1 MFNFVILYI
10 ISTYSPTIAMII
22 DKASEY
28 AKNLLTTKLDKN
40 YLYHNLIHTERVV
53 NAAKVICEALQV
65 SPTEQEIILLAA
77 WLHDLGYTQGSQGHE
92 ETSCE
97 IAKSFLREQNYDAT
111 KTETV
116 IQVIMATK
124 MDHKPTN
131 LMEEI
136 IKDADSYHFS
146 DENFSKIS
154 ELLQQELQLLGIA
167 DFSIEQWRAKNIEVL
182 NNKHQY
188 YTSFAKENWG
198 IGKLNNI
205 NDLIRKTQKAK
216 NKQENPDR
224 GVQTLFRVTLRNHI
238 QLSAIADT
246 KANILLSIN
255 AIIISLALSNLI
267 PKLDSPSNYH
277 LIIPTLV
284 LVIFSVISVVFA
296 VLSTKPNLSSGK
308 FTREDLE
315 NRNVNLLFFGNFHQ
329 MDYPEYEEA
338 VMEMIQDRDYIYE
351 SLTKDLHS
359 LGMVLAKKYKL
370 LRITYYV
377 FLFGL
382 IISVLTFGLSFG
394 LI

>member
-1 MFNFVILYI
+1 MFNFVILYE
-10 ISTYSPTIAMII
+10 ISTYALPKAMII
-22 DKASEY
+22 DKVSEY

-53 NAAKVICEALQV
+53 NAAKTICEALEV
-65 SPTEQEIILLAA
+65 SPSEQEIITIAA
-77 WLHDLGYTQGSQGHE
+77 WLHDLGYTKGNEVHE

-97 IAKSFLREQNYDAT
+97 ITKNFLTQQNYDPE
-111 KTETV
+111 KIDLV

-124 MDHKPTN
+124 MDHKPNN

-167 DFSIEQWRAKNIEVL
+167 EYTTEQWREKNIEVL

-188 YTSFAKENWG
+188 YTSFARENWG
-198 IGKLNNI
+198 LGKLNNI
-205 NDLIRKTQKAK
+205 NELIRKTQKAK

-224 GVQTLFRVTLRNHI
+224 GVQTLFRVSLRNHI

-267 PKLDSPSNYH
+267 PKLDSPSNQH

-284 LVIFSVISVVFA
+284 LVVFSVVSVIFA
-296 VLSTKPNLSSGK
+296 VLSTKPNLSSGR
-308 FTREDLE
+308 FTREDLD
-315 NRNVNLLFFGNFHQ
+315 NRNVNLLFFGNFHK
-329 MDYPEYEEA
+329 MKYEEYEDA
-338 VMEMIQDRDYIYE
+338 VMEMIQERDYIYE
-351 SLTKDLHS
+351 SMTKDLHS
-359 LGMVLAKKYKL
+359 LGTVLAKKYRL

>member
-359 LGMVLAKKYKL
+359 LGTVLAKKYKL

>member
-224 GVQTLFRVTLRNHI
+224 GVQTLFRVSLRNHI

-359 LGMVLAKKYKL
+359 LGTVLAKKYKL

>member
-1 MFNFVILYI
+1 
-10 ISTYSPTIAMII
+10 MII

-53 NAAKVICEALQV
+53 NAVKILGEAEAV
-65 SPTEQEIILLAA
+65 SEKEQEITTIAA
-77 WLHDLGYTQGSQGHE
+77 WLHDLGYTQGTEGHE
-92 ETSCE
+92 EKSCE
-97 IAKSFLREQNYDAT
+97 MARNFLSEQNYDPDKIEAVV
-111 KTETV
+111 KT
-116 IQVIMATK
+116 IMATK

-136 IKDADSYHFS
+136 IKDADSYHFA

-154 ELLQQELQLLGIA
+154 ELLQQELQMLGIA
-167 DFSIEQWRAKNIEVL
+167 DFNTEEWRAKNIDVL
-182 NNKHQY
+182 NHLHQY
-188 YTSFAKENWG
+188 YTTYARENWQ
-198 IGKLNNI
+198 IGKLNNV
-205 NDLIRKTQKAK
+205 NELVRKSQKAK

-224 GVQTLFRVTLRNHI
+224 GVQSLFRVTLRNHI

-267 PKLDSPSNYH
+267 PKLDAPSNQH

-284 LVIFSVISVVFA
+284 LVLFSVISVIFA
-296 VLSTKPNLSSGK
+296 VLSTKPNLTSGQ
-308 FTREDLE
+308 FTTEDV
-315 NRNVNLLFFGNFHQ
+315 RDRKVNLLFFGNFHK
-329 MDYPEYEEA
+329 MDYSKYESA
-338 VMEMIQDRDYIYE
+338 IMEMIQDRDYIYE
-351 SLTKDLHS
+351 SMTRDLHS

-370 LRITYYV
+370 LRLTYYV

-382 IISVLTFGLSFG
+382 IISVLAFALSFT
-394 LI
+394 LIP